1 MGFFTYVLRNYCLD
15 TGSSVAADNDVNG
28 FRDDNLREFPVARPW
43 RSNNDLS
50 VNVRYNLGSSRAID
64 FAAVLNHNVRSSGS
78 ITLQRANNSSGP
90 WTDVG
95 DLDLN
100 PWIGK
105 ASWYL
110 RSSTINYRHW
120 RLQFA
125 DSGNPDG
132 YIEAGLIVLGASVE
146 LPWLAERPY
155 TVERGIS
162 QRANNSE
169 EQSPIIGAT
178 LSERSLLS
186 VSFIGMSQAQ
196 LNTTEA
202 ALASFNLGKNPV
214 AILPD
219 GDDGNELFFG
229 RLAAPQVVIHEQGGT
244 KTINDLPFW
253 TDPYGVRA

>member
-1 MGFFTYVLRNYCLD
+1 M
-15 TGSSVAADNDVNG
+15 AADNDVNG
-28 FRDDNLREFPVARPW
+28 FRDDNLREFPVAKPW

-50 VNVRYNLGSSRAID
+50 VNVRYNLGAARSID
-64 FAAVLNHNVRSSGS
+64 FAAVHSITTSDPPGS

-110 RSSTINYRHW
+110 RSSTISYRHW

-162 QRANNSE
+162 QRS
-169 EQSPIIGAT
+169 QRQLRSSPPSSALRC
-178 LSERSLLS
+178 LSGPCFPCRSS
-186 VSFIGMSQAQ
+186 A
-196 LNTTEA
+196 
-202 ALASFNLGKNPV
+202 
-214 AILPD
+214 
-219 GDDGNELFFG
+219 
-229 RLAAPQVVIHEQGGT
+229 
-244 KTINDLPFW
+244 
-253 TDPYGVRA
+253 